1 VKYLAENVIDRIR
14 KAEQEADET
23 IRAALEKASYIV
35 EQAKK
40 DAQASVRKHEDAA
53 QAAAA
58 EKVMA
63 AQEKSKAALEEA
75 RRDLDTQMQELLQTA
90 RARQPEAV
98 QKIMK
103 ALV

>member
-1 VKYLAENVIDRIR
+1 MIDRIR
-14 KAEQEADET
+14 KAELEADET
-23 IRAALEKASYIV
+23 IRAALEKASYII

-40 DAQASVRKHEDAA
+40 DTQTSVRNHEAAA
-53 QAAAA
+53 QTAAA

-63 AQEKSKAALEEA
+63 AQEKSKAVLEEA
-75 RRDLDTQMQELLQTA
+75 SRDLDAQMQVLLQAA

-98 QKIMK
+98 QKIIK